1 MLGGH
6 IMNKE
11 NILKRSQQEKND
23 EIITYID
30 NKTTQYASLIF
41 IVSCGF
47 MMILSFFS
55 VKQTELFYTSAALLT
70 TFLSLYFWVRYYYIR
85 KNWSLILG
93 IIIFIFACYSIMKV
107 WMLIW

>member
-1 MLGGH
+1 
-6 IMNKE
+6 MNKE

-30 NKTTQYASLIF
+30 DKTTQYASLIF

-55 VKQTELFYTSAALLT
+55 VKPTELFYTSAALLT
-70 TFLSLYFWVRYYYIR
+70 TFLSIYFWVRYYYIR